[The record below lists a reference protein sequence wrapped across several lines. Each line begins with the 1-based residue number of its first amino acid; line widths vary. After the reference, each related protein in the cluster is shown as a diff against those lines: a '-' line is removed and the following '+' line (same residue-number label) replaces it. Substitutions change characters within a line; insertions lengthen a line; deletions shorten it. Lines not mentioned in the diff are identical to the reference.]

1 MYNTALANREIL
13 CRETGKGSTYNRD
26 ARLLTE
32 WKREAPWLSEV
43 SAVPL
48 QQALRHLQTAYAGFF
63 AKRARQPQFKNRK
76 GRQSATFMKN
86 AFRWD
91 GENLQLAKM
100 DRPLSIRWSRRFK
113 GDPSSITVTLDKAG
127 RYHVS
132 ILVDEEIEPLPPIE
146 RTVGIDLGL
155 MHTVIPSHGE
165 PVDNPRYFERDEHE
179 LAIAQRKLARKRK
192 GSKNREKARLKVA
205 RIHARIADRRKDWLH
220 KLTTRL
226 IRENQVV
233 CAESLAVKA
242 MVRNRALA
250 KAIHDVGWGEL
261 IRQLSYKAKWY
272 GRTLVEIDQWFPSS
286 KLCHACGHRMDRM
299 PLSVRRWTCPK
310 CGAVHDRDLNAAR
323 NIESEGLRLLKVSA

>member
-1 MYNTALANREIL
+1 
-13 CRETGKGSTYNRD
+13 
-26 ARLLTE
+26 
-32 WKREAPWLSEV
+32 
-43 SAVPL
+43 
-48 QQALRHLQTAYAGFF
+48 
-63 AKRARQPQFKNRK
+63 
-76 GRQSATFMKN
+76 MKN

-91 GENLQLAKM
+91 GESLQLAKM
-100 DRPLSIRWSRRFK
+100 DEPLSIRWSRRFA
-113 GDPSSITVTLDKAG
+113 GDPSSVTVMLDKAG

-155 MHTVIPSHGE
+155 MHTVIPSQGE
-165 PVDNPRYFERDEHE
+165 PVDNPRYFEHDERR
-179 LAIAQRKLARKRK
+179 LAKAQRELARKRK

-205 RIHARIADRRKDWLH
+205 RIHARIADRRRDWLH

-233 CAESLAVKA
+233 CAESLAVKN

-250 KAIHDVGWGEL
+250 KAIHDAGWGEL
-261 IRQLSYKAKWY
+261 IRQLSYKARWY
-272 GRTLVEIDQWFPSS
+272 GRTLAEIDQWFPSS

-310 CGAVHDRDLNAAR
+310 CGAVHDRDQNAAR
-323 NIESEGLRLLKVSA
+323 NIESEGLRLLGVPA

>member
-1 MYNTALANREIL
+1 MYNTALANRKRL
-13 CRETGKGSTYNRD
+13 YQETGKGSTYNRD
-26 ARLLTE
+26 AKLLTE
-32 WKREAPWLSEV
+32 WKREAPWLNEV

-48 QQALRHLQTAYAGFF
+48 QQSLRHLQTAYRHFLE
-63 AKRARQPQFKNRK
+63 KRAAKPHFKRK
-76 GRQSATFMKN
+76 DGTQSAVFMRN

-91 GENLQLAKM
+91 GEELRLAKM
-100 DRPLSIRWSRRFK
+100 EKPLPIRWSRRFK
-113 GDPSSITVTLDKAG
+113 GGPSSVTVTLDRAG

-146 RTVGIDLGL
+146 RTVGIDCGL
-155 MHTVIPSHGE
+155 IRAVVPSHGE
-165 PVDNPRYFERDEHE
+165 PVDNPRYFERNEHK
-179 LAIAQRKLARKRK
+179 LAIAQRRLARKRK

-205 RIHARIADRRKDWLH
+205 RIHARIADPRRDWLH

>member
-1 MYNTALANREIL
+1 M
-13 CRETGKGSTYNRD
+13 
-26 ARLLTE
+26 
-32 WKREAPWLSEV
+32 
-43 SAVPL
+43 PL
-48 QQALRHLQTAYAGFF
+48 QQSLRHLQTAYAAFYSKW
-63 AKRARQPQFKNRK
+63 AEKPKFKSRK
-76 GRQSATFMKN
+76 DRQSASFMRN

-91 GENLQLAKM
+91 GKELRLAKVEK
-100 DRPLSIRWSRRFK
+100 PLSIRWSRRFK
-113 GDPSSITVTLDKAG
+113 GDPSSVTVTLDQAG
-127 RYHVS
+127 RYHIS
-132 ILVDEEIEPLPPIE
+132 ILVDEEVKPLPPVE

-155 MHTVIPSHGE
+155 MHTIIPSHGE

-286 KLCHACGHRMDRM
+286 KLCHTCGHRMDRM

-310 CGAVHDRDLNAAR
+310 CGAVHDRDQNAAR